1 MTKIHDGKVAA
12 YTHVTAGY
20 NPVSIINASK
30 HESSRGEAENSI
42 IRKVIVKRIL
52 KILSLF
58 ILL

>member
-1 MTKIHDGKVAA
+1 MTKACDGKVAV
-12 YTHVTAGY
+12 YMHVIAGY

-30 HESSRGEAENSI
+30 HESSHDEAENSVTRKI
-42 IRKVIVKRIL
+42 IAKRIF